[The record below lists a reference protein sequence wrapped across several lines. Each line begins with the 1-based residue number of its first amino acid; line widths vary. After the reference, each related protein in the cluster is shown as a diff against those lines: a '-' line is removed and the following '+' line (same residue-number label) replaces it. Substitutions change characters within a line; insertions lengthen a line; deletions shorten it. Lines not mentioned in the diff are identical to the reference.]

1 MSLKE
6 GIESRLN
13 IPTRI
18 RWGSPGAL
26 DVFVDNEKI
35 YSKKQ
40 TGRLPTIDE
49 IIGLIRARG

>member
-6 GIESRLN
+6 RIEGTLG

-18 RWGSPGAL
+18 RLGSPGTL
-26 DVFVDNEKI
+26 DVFADGERI

-40 TGRLPTIDE
+40 TGRMPTTDE